1 MISEIECVPSRD
13 QKEAT
18 RNAHSKFTA
27 NDEFG
32 FQFKANRI
40 CNAHDLLANSII
52 LNDKCH
58 HHNRITG
65 SRWNHTVFTRTNQR
79 FFLTVQLCKRKLA
92 ASEKKKLRRNVYMG
106 NCTWY
111 TYTTYLFALA
121 AKLLER
127 IYLNITFKR

>member
-1 MISEIECVPSRD
+1 MINEIECVPSRD

-92 ASEKKKLRRNVYMG
+92 ASEKKSSDEMS
-106 NCTWY
+106 TWEIVPGIP
-111 TYTTYLFALA
+111 TLLTYLHWRQSF
-121 AKLLER
+121 
-127 IYLNITFKR
+127 